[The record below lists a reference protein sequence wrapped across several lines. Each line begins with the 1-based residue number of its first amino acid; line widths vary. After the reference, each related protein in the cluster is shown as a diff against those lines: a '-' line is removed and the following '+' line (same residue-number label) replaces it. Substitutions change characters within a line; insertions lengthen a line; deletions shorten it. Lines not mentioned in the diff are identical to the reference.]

1 MPCLALNCQESALS
15 HLADSLARGP
25 RGISAGKSFSIFR
38 LPLVARLRESL
49 AAIVCLMV
57 NWTIMFHIWFWISSL
72 HVQLAAF
79 GTSSAFRRASVHD
92 RQVIS
97 TVPDRFVPSSSSF
110 IFLGLEFCGMRISG
124 GTASNCS
131 RTERYKHRLINMEKD
146 IWLSCLEVSSVCRVF
161 FFFLTT
167 KIYIIFLNWNILV
180 ASVICAPTII
190 KFHLIPSN
198 PVRHTQPLAHQCDDH
213 HMK

>member
-146 IWLSCLEVSSVCRVF
+146 IWLSCLEISSVCRG
-161 FFFLTT
+161 FFFLFT
-167 KIYIIFLNWNILV
+167 
-180 ASVICAPTII
+180 
-190 KFHLIPSN
+190 
-198 PVRHTQPLAHQCDDH
+198 HQELYKLPELEHIGGKCDLH
-213 HMK
+213 QQ